1 MAKAQTL
8 EAFGKALGT
17 LRSERKKAETVLLD
31 DLEGDIEQKEKF
43 VLEQVATLT
52 EMTENKNTLIENK
65 CVLQVSQQII
75 TGAFM
80 EGA

>member
-1 MAKAQTL
+1 MAKAQTV

-17 LRSERKKAETVLLD
+17 IRSERKKAENVLLD
-31 DLEGDIEQKEKF
+31 DFENDIEQKEKF
-43 VLEQVATLT
+43 VTEQVSTLT
-52 EMTENKNTLIENK
+52 EMTDNKNTLIENK

-75 TGAFM
+75 TGAYM